1 MTCWSISVFLYLVT
15 GWQWSLWLMFVLSFV
30 ASQSPAST
38 VSVSS
43 ILDVCPSA
51 DKSKVLGRRAA
62 LFVFGSTVG
71 LALGYALSDLEASV
85 ACLVCSLLS
94 VVIHVVFW
102 PETLLKQRR
111 VRAYP

>member
-1 MTCWSISVFLYLVT
+1 MTCWSISIVLYEFTGWKGSLYLV
-15 GWQWSLWLMFVLSFV
+15 FILSFV

-85 ACLVCSLLS
+85 ACLVANFHQKDSRNAS
-94 VVIHVVFW
+94 
-102 PETLLKQRR
+102 R
-111 VRAYP
+111 VGA